1 MSLELMLKVDS
12 PPREAGGVHLFCH
25 GSSKRH
31 GYPLGH
37 GDPQRPPKP
46 HATYHVP
53 QPTYAAR
60 CRCTRSWRLPPGPY
74 LPPAQL
80 RNPLPL
86 PLHKLVQTASW
97 SRLRCNVPTQQ
108 RVEQVGLQLGHADG
122 LWRVLEERVV
132 VRQRAGRVVRLHARR
147 RRHVR
152 LQLRGEVGG
161 GVQVEKCELDL
172 DPPRYSV
179 KGVGDGRGAERGDER
194 PAGGLCRLVLG
205 KEGGRVVCG
214 GEDLI
219 LAVDAL
225 LRSRAEI
232 DAKERGEVAHD
243 GVLWLGGHQR
253 RVEGL
258 RRVQGHEDVGDTLL

>member
-60 CRCTRSWRLPPGPY
+60 CRCTNSCRRLPPGHS
-74 LPPAQL
+74 LPAPRPPTQPAAAAHA
-80 RNPLPL
+80 RGGCRP
-86 PLHKLVQTASW
+86 TASW

-205 KEGGRVVCG
+205 KEGGRVVC
-214 GEDLI
+214 
-219 LAVDAL
+219 
-225 LRSRAEI
+225 
-232 DAKERGEVAHD
+232 
-243 GVLWLGGHQR
+243 
-253 RVEGL
+253 
-258 RRVQGHEDVGDTLL
+258 